1 MTRKKMMPKYRWD
14 DMSDMYEKLRLQTAK
29 EARQENINQYWKRK
43 SSVKSTSHRLNKK
56 GKKND

>member
-1 MTRKKMMPKYRWD
+1 MMPKYRWD